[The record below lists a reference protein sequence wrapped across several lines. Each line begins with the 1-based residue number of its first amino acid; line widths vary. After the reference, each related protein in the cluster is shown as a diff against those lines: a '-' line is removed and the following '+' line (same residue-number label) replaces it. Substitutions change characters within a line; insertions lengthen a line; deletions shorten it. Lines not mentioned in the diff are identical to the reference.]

1 MYNTYTDV
9 ENLFEAF
16 KILCLHVIFQRLICL
31 SIDPFY
37 SFSML
42 ETSLSNS
49 SEYMLLL
56 FSESTFSKHLCL
68 RIYVVP

>member
-1 MYNTYTDV
+1 MHNTYTDV
-9 ENLFEAF
+9 EDLFEAF
-16 KILCLHVIFQRLICL
+16 KILCLNVLFQRSICL

-37 SFSML
+37 SFSMQ

-49 SEYMLLL
+49 LEYMLLL